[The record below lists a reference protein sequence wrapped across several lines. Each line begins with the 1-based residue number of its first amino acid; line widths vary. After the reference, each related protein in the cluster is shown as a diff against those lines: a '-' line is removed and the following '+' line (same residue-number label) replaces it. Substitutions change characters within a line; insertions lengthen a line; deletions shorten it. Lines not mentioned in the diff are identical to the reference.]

1 MDPPGGPTK
10 SPTSEPIAPAPTAS
24 RAETAGSGIAGAALL
39 LMLGNVLSRLLGL
52 AREQLAAGLFGTG
65 DAIAAFTIADNLQTL
80 LFDLM
85 ASGALQAALIPVLA
99 QWAAPD
105 AATRAEL
112 RRISGALLS
121 LVLVVVG
128 GATALGMLFAPE
140 VVRTMTWFSRTPDA
154 RGPEIFD
161 LTVELVRIVL
171 PAAVLLSAG
180 VVLQATLFALGKVAA
195 PALAAAVR
203 NLAIV
208 AAALVLAG
216 ALGVRS
222 MAWGTVLGA
231 ALIVALQLWPLRRA
245 GALPRPNFGFDHPAL
260 RKMLML
266 YLPVFLGLLV
276 NTVAVVADR
285 GLAWGAGEQAVG
297 AMRYATTLVQLVLGL
312 VAAAISLAALPTL
325 SRHYGA
331 GDEMAFR
338 DTLGRALALVT
349 VLIFPAVF
357 GLAALAGPVADLL
370 FGHGATGNEGQ
381 RAITVA
387 LLGYLPGTLAAAYD
401 QVLIFAF
408 YARLNTRTPVL
419 VGVMAVGVYF
429 LVALPLVAPL
439 GMLGLVLA
447 NSAQFI
453 AHTVVMYWL
462 ARRTFGW
469 SGTPRLRLLIPRCA
483 AASAAMAAAILATW
497 FALVAL
503 LPSADGAASLVREG
517 ALVALPGA
525 VGCALYLALIA
536 RTSAHELGVL
546 WAAVAG
552 RLGGLRRSNTDSG

>member
-1 MDPPGGPTK
+1 MDPPGGPTM
-10 SPTSEPIAPAPTAS
+10 SPPDEPIAPAPTAS
-24 RAETAGSGIAGAALL
+24 RVETGGSGIAVAALL

-112 RRISGALLS
+112 RRISGALLA
-121 LVLVVVG
+121 LVLVGVG
-128 GATALGMLFAPE
+128 AAAALGMLFAPE
-140 VVRTMTWFSRTPDA
+140 VVRAMTWFSRTPGA
-154 RGPEIFD
+154 RGPETFD

-171 PAAVLLSAG
+171 PAAVLLSVG
-180 VVLQATLFALGKVAA
+180 VVLQATLFALGKVTA
-195 PALAAAVR
+195 PALSAAAR
-203 NLAIV
+203 NFAIV
-208 AAALVLAG
+208 AAAVVLAG

-222 MAWGTVLGA
+222 LAWGTVLGA

-245 GALPRPNFGFDHPAL
+245 GALPRLNGGFGHPAL
-260 RKMLML
+260 RKMLTL

-331 GDEMAFR
+331 GNEAAFR

-349 VLIFPAVF
+349 VLIFPAVC
-357 GLAALAGPVADLL
+357 GLAALAGPLADLL
-370 FGHGATGNEGQ
+370 FGHGATGAEGQ

-453 AHTVVMYWL
+453 AHTVVMYGL
-462 ARRTFGW
+462 ARRIFGW
-469 SGTPRLRLLIPRCA
+469 SGTPRLRRLIPRCA
-483 AASAAMAAAILATW
+483 AAGAAMAAAVLATW
-497 FALVAL
+497 FALVSV
-503 LPSADGAASLVREG
+503 LPDSAGASGLVREG
-517 ALVALPGA
+517 ALVALPAA
-525 VGCALYLALIA
+525 VGGALYLALIA
-536 RTSAHELGVL
+536 RTSAREIELVR
-546 WAAVAG
+546 AAVVR
-552 RLGGLRRSNTDSG
+552 RLGGLGRSRG